1 MRNTPCDSRGGW
13 CIQPRL
19 RRAAWS
25 AQMSS
30 RTRCLALVTSGRI
43 GEELPTHSK
52 EEAKRRAA
60 AGTFF
65 GHIAY
70 ASLSTKKSG

>member
-1 MRNTPCDSRGGW
+1 MHSTSVAPRSLVGTDEFAHEMSR
-13 CIQPRL
+13 
-19 RRAAWS
+19 
-25 AQMSS
+25 S
-30 RTRCLALVTSGRI
+30 RHIGTDRGELADALQ
-43 GEELPTHSK
+43 